1 MHVITRKRLNEFSQ
15 RHPEA
20 RTSLAHWYRIVR
32 RSRFANFA
40 RLREVF
46 PHANQVGR
54 LTVFNVG
61 GNKVRLVA
69 ALHYNRNKVYI
80 RHVLTMRNTTRA
92 NGRNDMS
99 ATELA
104 KVTKA
109 WPPISRE
116 VRVPRTKGEY
126 EGLVEFLDGL
136 TDEVGEDEN
145 HPLASLMDVVA
156 VLIEKY
162 EDEHVPHLT
171 AASKA
176 FAYGTP
182 KNSGKSVSREKS
194 TAYRKSSQSKKASK
208 IFS

>member
-1 MHVITRKRLNEFSQ
+1 
-15 RHPEA
+15 
-20 RTSLAHWYRIVR
+20 
-32 RSRFANFA
+32 
-40 RLREVF
+40 
-46 PHANQVGR
+46 
-54 LTVFNVG
+54 
-61 GNKVRLVA
+61 
-69 ALHYNRNKVYI
+69 
-80 RHVLTMRNTTRA
+80 MRNTTRA

-126 EGLVEFLDGL
+126 ERLVEFLDNL

-145 HPLASLMDVVA
+145 HPLASLMDVVG

-162 EDEHVPHLT
+162 EDEHIPPLT
-171 AASKA
+171 VASKA
-176 FAYGTP
+176 FAYAATKG
-182 KNSGKSVSREKS
+182 SGKSVAREKS
-194 TAYRKSSQSKKASK
+194 SAYRKSSQSKKPSK